1 MLNESRLIFL
11 NHELISGIVSIGAL
25 DEREVGSVN
34 IFKTLGG
41 VFTAKVRPASAISA
55 H

>member
-1 MLNESRLIFL
+1 LIFL
-11 NHELISGIVSIGAL
+11 NHEVFVGIVSIGAL